1 MLSVVGTAI
10 TVCMVVALISGRVA
24 PVVALTVIPLAGAFV
39 AGFGPGEIS
48 EFFDE
53 GLASVLDVAAML
65 LFAILFFGVMNDA
78 GLFRPLVNA
87 MVRLTRGNVV
97 AICVGTVVLGAVCH
111 LDGAGATTFLICIP
125 ALLPLYQRMGMSPY
139 LMMLLLGTSMGILNM
154 LPWGGPV
161 SRAGSVLKVDPV
173 ELWRGLIPAQIVA
186 FVLLIGMA
194 VLLGL
199 RERRLIRKRAT
210 APAGD
215 GPVSGSANPGTHGDQ
230 ALKAERAD
238 KVEGDEGAEEVEGAE
253 RPGRSGLTG
262 ETERPERA
270 EVTAGVG
277 TTGACGGTAES
288 RESAGAGQAARGT
301 ASDDRA
307 APGTGTAGD
316 GSAVEDGGAADGGA
330 SERPR
335 RPFVNLGIVLTV
347 LAVLVSGVLPSSY
360 VFMLGLAVA
369 LVVNH
374 STVAAQMECIRS
386 HSAGALGTGVI
397 ILAAGSFLGIMDE
410 SGMIDAMATGAVDL
424 LPSSLVPNLH
434 LIVGVLGLPLELLLS
449 TDAHYFGL
457 LPVVDNMV
465 TAAGGDSITVAN
477 VVIVGNIIGTYISPF
492 NASLW
497 LGVGLA
503 GIDIGRFI
511 RYSVLWMWAFSLL
524 VLGVSLAVGVL

>member
-53 GLASVLDVAAML
+53 GLGSVLDVAAML

-78 GLFRPLVNA
+78 GLFRPLVNT

-139 LMMLLLGTSMGILNM
+139 LMMLLLGISMGILNM

-173 ELWRGLIPAQIVA
+173 ELWRGLIPAQIVC
-186 FVLLIGMA
+186 FVLLIGTA
-194 VLLGL
+194 VLLGF
-199 RERRLIRKRAT
+199 RERRLIEKRA
-210 APAGD
+210 AVSAG
-215 GPVSGSANPGTHGDQ
+215 GGGSAPEAG
-230 ALKAERAD
+230 E
-238 KVEGDEGAEEVEGAE
+238 AEEPAKTG
-253 RPGRSGLTG
+253 GSGESAQTAKTGELARTGGTGGTG
-262 ETERPERA
+262 ET
-270 EVTAGVG
+270 G
-277 TTGACGGTAES
+277 TTGEAPSGSGEVSDAPS
-288 RESAGAGQAARGT
+288 ADAGAAEG
-301 ASDDRA
+301 
-307 APGTGTAGD
+307 
-316 GSAVEDGGAADGGA
+316 GGAADDEA
-330 SERPR
+330 SERPQ
-335 RPFVNLGIVLTV
+335 RPYINLGIVLTV
-347 LAVLVSGVLPSSY
+347 LTVLVSGVLPSSY

-374 STVAAQMECIRS
+374 STVAAQMACIRS

-397 ILAAGSFLGIMDE
+397 ILAAGSFLGIMDG
-410 SGMIDAMATGAVDL
+410 SGMIDEMATSAVDL

-457 LPVVDNMV
+457 LPVVDSMV

-497 LGVGLA
+497 LGIGLA

-524 VLGVSLAVGVL
+524 ALGACLALGVL